1 MIFISKKQHQ
11 NNRIPANF
19 SGGGEGA
26 CCSNVKDLSA
36 LFIFNQLKAKVHHFS
51 RQLSIILDYFA

>member
-19 SGGGEGA
+19 SGGGGGGG
-26 CCSNVKDLSA
+26 SL
-36 LFIFNQLKAKVHHFS
+36 LF
-51 RQLSIILDYFA
+51 

>member
-19 SGGGEGA
+19 SGGGGREP
-26 CCSNVKDLSA
+26 VVLTLKTYRHY
-36 LFIFNQLKAKVHHFS
+36 LFLISLKQRSTILADSS
-51 RQLSIILDYFA
+51 R